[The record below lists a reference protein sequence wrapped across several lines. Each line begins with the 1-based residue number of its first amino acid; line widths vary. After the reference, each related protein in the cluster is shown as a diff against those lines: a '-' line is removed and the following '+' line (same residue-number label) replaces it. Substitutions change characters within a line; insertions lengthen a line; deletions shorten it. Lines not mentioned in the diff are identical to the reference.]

1 MQFTMSS
8 LAAML
13 VIGFAQAQ
21 TQTCSNVPNPSPPAD
36 MHCNA
41 RGVFLNPAL
50 VNITA
55 VNTVATVDDCI
66 TTSKAYP
73 AAIAF
78 SYNYTSNVCVEYG
91 QTLTSMSWRGK
102 RKLDTDVD
110 YFNHN
115 CYVQQC
121 KNQIISTAT
130 AGDGSTT
137 IMTSQAPPPTA
148 TPATCDKNQ
157 DMCLSAFAKHTKT
170 ATSVCA
176 GVQTQYFPPQGFGG
190 VCTGIWD
197 NQVTSVCSCLFGAQL
212 VPQTTFTSNFSSSA
226 TATASM
232 NNTATAAP
240 IFANTTSS
248 STMPIMTSM
257 PFNTTANA
265 TSTPTFSPI
274 LGNPMNTTS
283 STMPIITVGPV
294 LNQTSSTLPIF
305 NTTAFNTT
313 ATAAALNTT
322 TTSSATQNA
331 TVTIAGVN
339 STATFI
345 ISPTGVSNATSS
357 SFNAT
362 TFATST
368 MPMGTAP
375 LGTAPAGT
383 AGTAASSGFGAQPTN
398 ATDGNF
404 VAGKRSFRYK
414 LRN

>member
-1 MQFTMSS
+1 MQFTISS

-41 RGVFLNPAL
+41 RGIFLNPAL

-73 AAIAF
+73 AAVAF
-78 SYNYTSNVCVEYG
+78 SYNYTSSVCVEYG
-91 QTLTSMSWRGK
+91 QTLSSMSWRGK
-102 RKLDTDVD
+102 RKLDTDTD

-130 AGDGSTT
+130 GGDGSTT

-148 TPATCDKNQ
+148 TPATCDRNQ
-157 DMCLSAFAKHTKT
+157 DQCLSAFAKHTKT

-226 TATASM
+226 TATAST

-240 IFANTTSS
+240 VFANTTTSS
-248 STMPIMTSM
+248 QPIQTSM
-257 PFNTTANA
+257 NA
-265 TSTPTFSPI
+265 TSTSII
-274 LGNPMNTTS
+274 LGTPMNTTS
-283 STMPIITVGPV
+283 SSLPIITVGPV
-294 LNQTSSTLPIF
+294 LNQTSSAAPIFF
-305 NTTAFNTT
+305 NTTLFNNT
-313 ATAAALNTT
+313 ATIAPLNTT
-322 TTSSATQNA
+322 TSSSATQNA
-331 TVTIAGVN
+331 TVTIAGLN
-339 STATFI
+339 TTATFI
-345 ISPTGVSNATSS
+345 VSPTGITNATSS
-357 SFNAT
+357 GFNAT

-368 MPMGTAP
+368 MPLGTAP